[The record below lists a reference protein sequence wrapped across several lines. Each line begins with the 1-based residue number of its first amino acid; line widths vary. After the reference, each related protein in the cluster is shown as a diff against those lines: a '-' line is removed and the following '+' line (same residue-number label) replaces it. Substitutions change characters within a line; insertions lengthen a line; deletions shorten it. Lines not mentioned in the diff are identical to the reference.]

1 MVMRK
6 IIIAASVL
14 GTAAAGVFWYMK
26 NRQRA
31 DQALN
36 DVKDAARNAYHK
48 LNHKAKKDEH
58 PGAGISCLNAFTSQL
73 PYIFKRL
80 PVIG

>member
-48 LNHKAKKDEH
+48 LNHKAKKMSSRAQESL
-58 PGAGISCLNAFTSQL
+58 A
-73 PYIFKRL
+73 
-80 PVIG
+80 